1 MKCLS
6 KICIVVICL
15 LLLFTWTMPAF
26 ATGSNVVF
34 DGEVKD
40 FVIKDAE
47 GKELTNLFTSF
58 SNVMPGDKLTQTI
71 TIHNESKE
79 TIELYIR
86 ALETEEVTDD
96 FLSQLKL
103 TVYQGDK
110 KLSEDSA
117 DETAGLTKDV
127 KLGVVNPGKKI
138 ELTVVLE
145 VPITLGNEF
154 QGAAG
159 MGILSWQF
167 KANQYIPKDP
177 SVPQTGD
184 TVNPAVYMTVMA
196 LCAVLIILLILF
208 KRKKKEE

>member
-6 KICIVVICL
+6 KICTAVVCL
-15 LLLFTWTMPAF
+15 FLLFTWTMPAF

-47 GKELTNLFTSF
+47 GKQLANLFASF
-58 SNVMPGDKLTQTI
+58 TNVMPGDKLAQTI

-79 TIELYIR
+79 TIVLYIR
-86 ALETEEVTDD
+86 ALETEEVTED
-96 FLSQLKL
+96 FLKQLNL
-103 TVYQGDK
+103 TVYQGNK

-117 DETAGLTKDV
+117 DETAGLSKDV
-127 KLGVVNPGKKI
+127 KLGVVEPGKDI
-138 ELTVVLE
+138 DLTVMLE

-159 MGILSWQF
+159 VGVLSWQF
-167 KANQYIPKDP
+167 RANQYIPKDP
-177 SVPQTGD
+177 SIPQTGD
-184 TVNPAVYMTVMA
+184 AMKPWLYMTVMG
-196 LCAVLIILLILF
+196 LCALLIILLILL
-208 KRKKKEE
+208 KRKKNK